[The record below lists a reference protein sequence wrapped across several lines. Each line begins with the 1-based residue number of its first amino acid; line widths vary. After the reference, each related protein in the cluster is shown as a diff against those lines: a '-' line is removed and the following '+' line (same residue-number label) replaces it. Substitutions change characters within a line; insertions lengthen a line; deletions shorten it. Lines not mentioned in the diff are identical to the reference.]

1 MAVLKNL
8 YMNHILKIT
17 FFTKFLIFF
26 LLSWIYQ
33 YNYNKCTLDK
43 SLENRNRID
52 TYFGRNTNRLL
63 AKHRDESELQRIRL
77 QNKANGNVYKYKL
90 SNGSESNNIYG
101 HLKQDKL
108 NHVDTYLKNYKSR
121 YAKKKGLK
129 KFDCYYEKKLF
140 STINKL
146 EKHMEKNN
154 LSKNRIKGVLFTKYG
169 LPFILL
175 SLLPALLYAVPFRE
189 ITETR
194 EIKPTNGYTV
204 QKNGTPYSG
213 LRTKITTYDATL
225 HCILLYISITIILSL
240 AIYTYIKIMKYRRIK
255 AGMLK

>member
-1 MAVLKNL
+1 
-8 YMNHILKIT
+8 
-17 FFTKFLIFF
+17 
-26 LLSWIYQ
+26 
-33 YNYNKCTLDK
+33 CTLDK

-90 SNGSESNNIYG
+90 SNGSKSNNIYG

-108 NHVDTYLKNYKSR
+108 NHVVTYLKNYKSR

-129 KFDCYYEKKLF
+129 KFDCYYEKKFF

-175 SLLPALLYAVPFRE
+175 SLLPALLYAVPYRQ
-189 ITETR
+189 ITNRYNVKAPE
-194 EIKPTNGYTV
+194 GYTV
-204 QKNGTPYSG
+204 KKGRETFIG
-213 LRTKITTYDATL
+213 LRAKITTDDASL
-225 HCILLYISITIILSL
+225 HCIFLCISITIILSL
-240 AIYTYIKIMKYRRIK
+240 IIYTYIKILKYKRIK

>member
-1 MAVLKNL
+1 MEVLKNS
-8 YMNHILKIT
+8 YMSHILKIS
-17 FFTKFLIFF
+17 FFPKILMFSTIV
-26 LLSWIYQ
+26 
-33 YNYNKCTLDK
+33 K
-43 SLENRNRID
+43 SLKNGSRID
-52 TYFGRNTNRLL
+52 TCLGRSTNRLL

-77 QNKANGNVYKYKL
+77 QNKKNDNVYKNKLANGN
-90 SNGSESNNIYG
+90 ESDNIYG

-108 NHVDTYLKNYKSR
+108 NNVDTYLKNYKSR

-146 EKHMEKNN
+146 VKHMEKNN
-154 LSKNRIKGVLFTKYG
+154 LSKNRIKRVLFTKYG

-175 SLLPALLYAVPFRE
+175 SLLPALLYALPYMKIESKLAYSPKDDFNV
-189 ITETR
+189 T
-194 EIKPTNGYTV
+194 
-204 QKNGTPYSG
+204 KNGTTVQTLI
-213 LRTKITTYDATL
+213 LRVTRDDEIL

-240 AIYTYIKIMKYRRIK
+240 IIYTYIKILKYKRVK

>member
-1 MAVLKNL
+1 MEVLKNT
-8 YMNHILKIT
+8 YMSYILKIP
-17 FFTKFLIFF
+17 FFTKILVFV

-43 SLENRNRID
+43 YLENGNRIE
-52 TYFGRNTNRLL
+52 TCLSRNANRLL
-63 AKHRDESELQRIRL
+63 AKYGDKSEIQKIRL
-77 QNKANGNVYKYKL
+77 QNKASDSVYKYKL
-90 SNGSESNNIYG
+90 SNGNESSNIYG

-108 NHVDTYLKNYKSR
+108 NNVDTYLKNYKSR
-121 YAKKKGLK
+121 YSKKKGLK

-146 EKHMEKNN
+146 EKHMEKNK

-175 SLLPALLYAVPFRE
+175 SLLPALIYALPYLKVTTDYKFTPSDSYK
-189 ITETR
+189 ITKDST
-194 EIKPTNGYTV
+194 TV
-204 QKNGTPYSG
+204 NDIP
-213 LRTKITTYDATL
+213 LKITTEDTTL
-225 HCILLYISITIILSL
+225 HCIFLYISITIILSL
-240 AIYTYIKIMKYRRIK
+240 TIYTYIKILKYKRIK